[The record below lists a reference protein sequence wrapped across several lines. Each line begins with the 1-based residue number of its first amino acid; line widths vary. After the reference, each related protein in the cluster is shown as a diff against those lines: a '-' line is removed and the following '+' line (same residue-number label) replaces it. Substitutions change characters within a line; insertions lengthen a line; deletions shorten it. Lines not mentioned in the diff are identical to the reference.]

1 MLDLAGAR
9 APDPAMTDL
18 SRKFLAVSDE
28 TDECVSALLFAAMRA
43 KAVGAG
49 MVVLRCARVPGIG
62 GWVGLDK
69 DISQDAIDSARIRAV
84 AHAGIVEQR
93 VGIKPELV
101 ISEEEPVDAIR
112 DLVKNDP
119 AIKVLILA
127 AASGL
132 RPGPLVSRLA
142 KGKPIASRPIAVTVI
157 PGGLTD
163 EELQE
168 IGGLSA

>member
-1 MLDLAGAR
+1 
-9 APDPAMTDL
+9 MTTT

-28 TDECVSALLFAAMRA
+28 TEECISALLFAAMRA

-49 MVVLRCARVPGIG
+49 IVILRCARVPGLG
-62 GWVGLDK
+62 GWVGLDRE
-69 DISQDAIDSARIRAV
+69 ISQDAIESARLKAV
-84 AHAGIVEQR
+84 RHASVLEERIGV
-93 VGIKPELV
+93 KPEIV

-112 DLVKNDP
+112 DLVRDDP

-127 AASGL
+127 SASGW

-157 PGGLTD
+157 PGGMSQEQLA
-163 EELQE
+163 E
-168 IGGLSA
+168 IGGLSG